1 MIAFLFFLTLI
12 NITFGFSGHSTLCVP
27 MQKVLSMDEECSR
40 FSNLLN
46 KIQCVVVRNRLEE
59 LKYQQDE
66 FNSVK
71 LINAEIIVYSL
82 NGKVYKTKCENI
94 ESIEFPQMVENCTR
108 DLPVTYLKNGN
119 IIYISPKNIRFY
131 LKILILFSLKA

>member
-1 MIAFLFFLTLI
+1 MIAFLVFLTLI

-27 MQKVLSMDEECSR
+27 MQKVLNMDQECSG
-40 FSNLLN
+40 FNNLLD

-59 LKYQQDE
+59 LKYQQD
-66 FNSVK
+66 K
-71 LINAEIIVYSL
+71 LINAEVIVYSL

-119 IIYISPKNIRFY
+119 IFF
-131 LKILILFSLKA
+131 L